1 MITVT
6 TGRNPSQNT
15 RKLAKELVKILP
27 NARKLVRGKM
37 PLKQLIDNMYDS
49 DVTRLIMVYRGL
61 NSPIQIELIRR
72 QETQLESS
80 NPTLIVRHVRYFPKS
95 KKGKRIKLQCLTITS
110 KQDIKFVELLS
121 DFLQIPIIK
130 NDDKIC
136 EFSLNISRK
145 DNNDLMLS
153 IVNLKTRRIER
164 FEMII
169 KEFKW

>member
-1 MITVT
+1 VITVT
-6 TGRNPSQNT
+6 TGRNPSQST

-37 PLKQLIDNMYDS
+37 PLNQLVGNMHDS
-49 DVTRLIMVYRGL
+49 DITRLIMVYRGF
-61 NSPIQIELIRR
+61 NGPIRIELMRR
-72 QETQLESS
+72 QETRLESS
-80 NPTLIVRHVRYFPKS
+80 NPTLIVRHVRYFPES
-95 KKGKRIKLQCLTITS
+95 KKSKRIKLQCLTTTS
-110 KQDIKFVELLS
+110 KQDIKFVKLLS
-121 DFLQIPIIK
+121 DFLQIPLIK

-153 IVNLKTRRIER
+153 IVNLKTEKIER

-169 KEFKW
+169 KELKW

>member
-6 TGRNPSQNT
+6 TGRNPSQGT
-15 RKLAKELVKILP
+15 RKLVKELAKILP

-37 PLKQLIDNMYDS
+37 PLKQLIGNMYDS
-49 DVTRLIMVYRGL
+49 DVTRLILVYRGF
-61 NSPIQIELIRR
+61 NGPIQIEFMRR

-80 NPTLIVRHVRYFPKS
+80 NPTLIVRHVRYFPES

-110 KQDIKFVELLS
+110 KQDINFAELLS
-121 DFLQIPIIK
+121 DFLKIPIIK

-145 DNNDLMLS
+145 ENNDLMLS

-169 KEFKW
+169 EELKW

>member
-6 TGRNPSQNT
+6 TGRNPSQST

-37 PLKQLIDNMYDS
+37 PLNQLVGNMHDS
-49 DVTRLIMVYRGL
+49 DITRLIMVYRGF
-61 NSPIQIELIRR
+61 NGPIRIELMRR
-72 QETQLESS
+72 QGTRLESS
-80 NPTLIVRHVRYFPKS
+80 NPTLIVRHVRYFPES
-95 KKGKRIKLQCLTITS
+95 KKSKRIKLQCLTTTS
-110 KQDIKFVELLS
+110 KQDIKFVKLLS
-121 DFLQIPIIK
+121 DFLQIPLIK

-153 IVNLKTRRIER
+153 IVNLKTEKIER

-169 KEFKW
+169 KKLKW

>member
-61 NSPIQIELIRR
+61 NSPIQIELMRR

>member
-15 RKLAKELVKILP
+15 RKLVKELVKILP

-49 DVTRLIMVYRGL
+49 DVTRLIMVYRGF
-61 NSPIQIELIRR
+61 NCPIQIEFMRR
-72 QETQLESS
+72 KETQLKSS
-80 NPTLIVRHVRYFPKS
+80 NPTLIVRHVRYFPES

-110 KQDIKFVELLS
+110 KQDIKFAELLS

-130 NDDKIC
+130 DDDKIC

-145 DNNDLMLS
+145 ENNDLILS

-164 FEMII
+164 FEIII
-169 KEFKW
+169 KELKL

>member
-15 RKLAKELVKILP
+15 RKLVKELAKILP

-37 PLKQLIDNMYDS
+37 PLNQLMDNMKDS
-49 DVTRLIMVYRGL
+49 DVNRLIMVYRGF
-61 NSPIQIELIRR
+61 NGPIRIELVRR
-72 QETQLESS
+72 QETQLENS
-80 NPTLIVRHVRYFPKS
+80 NTTLIVRHVRYFPQS

-110 KQDIKFVELLS
+110 KQDVKFAELLS

-130 NDDKIC
+130 NDEKIC

-153 IVNLKTRRIER
+153 IVNLETGNPER
-164 FEMII
+164 FEIII
-169 KEFKW
+169 KDLKW

>member
-80 NPTLIVRHVRYFPKS
+80 NPTLIVRHVRYFPRS

-145 DNNDLMLS
+145 DNNDLILS

>member
-15 RKLAKELVKILP
+15 RKLVKELVKILP

-49 DVTRLIMVYRGL
+49 DVTRLIMVYRGF
-61 NSPIQIELIRR
+61 NCPIQIEFMRR
-72 QETQLESS
+72 KETQLKSS
-80 NPTLIVRHVRYFPKS
+80 NPTLIVRHVRYFPES

-110 KQDIKFVELLS
+110 KQDIKFAELLS

-130 NDDKIC
+130 DDDKIC
-136 EFSLNISRK
+136 EFSLNVSRK
-145 DNNDLMLS
+145 ENNDLILS

-164 FEMII
+164 FEIII
-169 KEFKW
+169 KELKL

>member
-15 RKLAKELVKILP
+15 RKLVKELTKILP

-37 PLKQLIDNMYDS
+37 PLNQLIDDMQDS
-49 DVTRLIMVYRGL
+49 DDNRLIMIYRGF
-61 NSPIQIELIRR
+61 NEPIRIELLRK
-72 QETQLESS
+72 QETQLNS
-80 NPTLIVRHVRYFPKS
+80 NTTLIVKNVRYFPES

-110 KQDIKFVELLS
+110 NQDINFAELLS

-145 DNNDLMLS
+145 DNKDLMLS
-153 IVNLKTRRIER
+153 IINLKTGNSER
-164 FEMII
+164 FEITI
-169 KEFKW
+169 KNLKW

>member
-1 MITVT
+1 VITVT

-27 NARKLVRGKM
+27 NTRKLVRGKM
-37 PLKQLIDNMYDS
+37 SLKQLIDNMYDS

-61 NSPIQIELIRR
+61 NSPIQIELMRR

-145 DNNDLMLS
+145 D
-153 IVNLKTRRIER
+153 KT
-164 FEMII
+164 MI
-169 KEFKW
+169 

>member
-6 TGRNPSQNT
+6 TGRNPSQST

-37 PLKQLIDNMYDS
+37 PLNQLLGNMQDS
-49 DVTRLIMVYRGL
+49 DITRLIMVYRGF
-61 NSPIQIELIRR
+61 NGPIRIELMRR
-72 QETQLESS
+72 QETRLESS
-80 NPTLIVRHVRYFPKS
+80 NPTLIVRHVRYFPES
-95 KKGKRIKLQCLTITS
+95 KKGKRIKLQGLTITS
-110 KQDIKFVELLS
+110 KQDIKFVKLLS
-121 DFLQIPIIK
+121 DFLQIPLIK

-153 IVNLKTRRIER
+153 IVNLKTGKIER

>member
-1 MITVT
+1 VITVT
-6 TGRNPSQNT
+6 TGRHPSQST

-37 PLKQLIDNMYDS
+37 PLNQLVGNMHDS
-49 DVTRLIMVYRGL
+49 DITRLIMVYRGF
-61 NSPIQIELIRR
+61 NGPIRIELMRR
-72 QETQLESS
+72 QGTRLESS
-80 NPTLIVRHVRYFPKS
+80 NPTLIVRHVRYFPES
-95 KKGKRIKLQCLTITS
+95 KKSKRIKLQCLTTTS
-110 KQDIKFVELLS
+110 KQDIKFVKLLS
-121 DFLQIPIIK
+121 DFLQIPLIK

-153 IVNLKTRRIER
+153 IVNLKTGKIEI

-169 KEFKW
+169 KELKW